1 VLNAATGEHRQFFTT
16 QPGHPA
22 ATTANNACLLWGNPI
37 SSAAKDI
44 GDLFFVI
51 HGTND
56 SQLSAPLGGTGSAWI
71 TGSSYHR
78 HGLSKSFV
86 LAYCVA
92 VHAMGAFRGV
102 RRGPGIRRAAVPR
115 TARRSMAGPPVEL
128 PTA

>member
-1 VLNAATGEHRQFFTT
+1 GLVLSADTAEDPQFFTR

-22 ATTANNACLLWGNPI
+22 ATSANNACLLWGNSI
-37 SSAAKDI
+37 SAAAKEI
-44 GDLFFVI
+44 GVLFFVI

-56 SQLSAPLGGTGSAWI
+56 SQLAAPLGGTGSAWI

-92 VHAMGAFRGV
+92 VHAMGSFRRV
-102 RRGPGIRRAAVPR
+102 RSSPGIMSAAVAS
-115 TARRSMAGPPVEL
+115 T
-128 PTA
+128 